1 MRKHVVQIR
10 VTEEERG
17 RVVEAARKA
26 GLSQSE
32 WVRAV
37 LGGAADAVL
46 GGGGDVSHETR
57 DQRGRDVSRG
67 KLDVERTGEGSAE
80 LAVVGEASEYPVGV
94 VEAEEDR
101 RRDQAEGVARARALL
116 AQDPKVAL
124 AALRREQGACAGVS
138 EAGPRLPPKL
148 YREVVATYRAN
159 PEVEVS
165 RVVERAPAWEQQI
178 RRLWQELEEGA
189 A

>member
-1 MRKHVVQIR
+1 MRKHVLQIR

-57 DQRGRDVSRG
+57 GQRGRDVSRG
-67 KLDVERTGEGSAE
+67 KLDVERTGEGPAE
-80 LAVVGEASEYPVGV
+80 LAAVASEYPVGV
-94 VEAEEDR
+94 VDAEEDR

-116 AQDPKVAL
+116 AQDPKVVL
-124 AALRREQGACAGVS
+124 AALRREQGACSGVS